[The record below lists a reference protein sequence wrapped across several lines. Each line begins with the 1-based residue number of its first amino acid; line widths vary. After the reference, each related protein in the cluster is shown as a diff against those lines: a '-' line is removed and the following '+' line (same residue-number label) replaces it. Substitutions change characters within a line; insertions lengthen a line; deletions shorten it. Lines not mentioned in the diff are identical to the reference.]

1 LRTFRNLIVKIL
13 PIVGMFIVI
22 GGALLI
28 PDSSLTTRVVLV
40 VVGLLVVEAS
50 VWKLA
55 DPLLPSERQYFA
67 LRQEGDR
74 FIDLI
79 RELNQA
85 ALAAR
90 QDSPGL
96 DSGVAAVRARMLE
109 SVDRMVEVAGK
120 TEDAVEATPS
130 VAPLAAD

>member
-1 LRTFRNLIVKIL
+1 VRTFRNLIAKTL

-28 PDSSLTTRVVLV
+28 PDSSLPTRVILV

-55 DPLLPSERQYFA
+55 EPLLPSERQFFA
-67 LRQEGDR
+67 LRQEGDQ
-74 FIDLI
+74 FIRLI

-90 QDSPGL
+90 PGPAGL
-96 DSGVAAVRARMLE
+96 DPDVAAVRARMLE

-120 TEDAVEATPS
+120 TEDEVEAAPS
-130 VAPLAAD
+130 EAPSHAD